1 MVMKLVDSVT
11 LEPDC
16 AYYGYK
22 KGEIKNNDVLR
33 YNIIAAENTINPNNF
48 TIRDKDN
55 KLILLPNRSIVGD
68 ESGKVIGGAPYAKK

>member
-33 YNIIAAENTINPNNF
+33 YNIIAVENTINPNNF

-55 KLILLPNRSIVGD
+55 KLILLSKRSIVRD
-68 ESGKVIGGAPYAKK
+68 ESLKVIGVTRYAKK

>member
-33 YNIIAAENTINPNNF
+33 YNIIAAESTINPNNF

-55 KLILLPNRSIVGD
+55 NLFYFPREG
-68 ESGKVIGGAPYAKK
+68 